1 MKTTI
6 IYFSFRRMLERRLRT
21 VALMTMPPIGSVKG
35 VGTGGDY
42 REVRIRV
49 RVKVMFSCM
58 VMTKV
63 GDLGL
68 NVHLVLN
75 RVALK
80 VKEENLTKPLRS
92 RITSN
97 LQQIS
102 VDFRPLMSVSQI

>member
-1 MKTTI
+1 M
-6 IYFSFRRMLERRLRT
+6 
-21 VALMTMPPIGSVKG
+21 ALMTMPPIGSVKG

-49 RVKVMFSCM
+49 RVKVKVMFSCM